1 MKLGE
6 FQKQIDELVKDVS
19 ILDIH
24 VSPDFQCDQT
34 GGFPTTL
41 CALWSKGKAWLEPN
55 HSLIEDCSSKEID
68 RFMRQ
73 CADFGIRDCRD
84 ENDFNDLLKELGEDA
99 VQSAT
104 IYDEDIEQDESA
116 GITMK

>member
-24 VSPDFQCDQT
+24 VSLDFQCDQT

-41 CALWSKGKAWLEPN
+41 CALWSKAKAWLEPN
-55 HSLIEDCSSKEID
+55 HSLVEDCSSKEID

-73 CADFGIRDCRD
+73 CADFGIRDCRG
-84 ENDFNDLLKELGEDA
+84 ENDFNELLKELGDDA

-104 IYDEDIEQDESA
+104 IYDEDIEQDENA